1 MNKPSGLVNYMDYSV
16 NEGNEEAITYF
27 QQAIKLSHTN
37 KVRNLILKA
46 AKELGLEIP
55 KVWTETVNENNKNP
69 GATLG
74 PGPKASENGVA
85 DNAYVKQFKYK
96 LVKKNKDGT
105 YVQPPSTLPV
115 RKLWGE

>member
-1 MNKPSGLVNYMDYSV
+1 M
-16 NEGNEEAITYF
+16 
-27 QQAIKLSHTN
+27 
-37 KVRNLILKA
+37 
-46 AKELGLEIP
+46 
-55 KVWTETVNENNKNP
+55 
-69 GATLG
+69 
-74 PGPKASENGVA
+74 GVA